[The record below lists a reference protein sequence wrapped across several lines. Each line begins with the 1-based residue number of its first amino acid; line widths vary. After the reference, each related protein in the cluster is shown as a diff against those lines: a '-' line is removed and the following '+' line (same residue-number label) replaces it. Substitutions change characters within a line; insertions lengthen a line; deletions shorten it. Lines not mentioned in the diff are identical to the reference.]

1 MSDELVVAMDR
12 ILSLSGDGPKEL
24 EKLRAAAETLDDRS
38 YGFSQDEVALAIV
51 AEGWGGPL
59 HALLK
64 RHLTRW
70 DYAAEVGWADQTE
83 PNTRARRDLVYRLL
97 GVDDKLAAV
106 LEEWL
111 PHYEAP
117 VLIKV
122 VDQPPTGWYT
132 SATQAA
138 RNFYWSAF
146 SEHLRTG
153 GWPEESINDLDES
166 TFAVMERLAEP
177 TEAEA
182 RPKRGLVAGYVQSGK
197 TANITGVIAKAADAG
212 YRLIIVL
219 SGNTKLLRAQT
230 QRRLDQELLG
240 KELIRPEGT
249 PDEDTDYLD
258 DADWDTGFVSHGDLP
273 SRLGAFDFARL
284 TGYREDYRRIRTG
297 LEFELR
303 EPQRPLYDP
312 VNVHAARA
320 RIMVVKKNA
329 AVLKRVASDLA
340 RIRPSADQVPALI
353 IDDESDQA
361 SVNTARPSTASERKK
376 RTRINERIVDMLK
389 ALPRGQYIG
398 YTATPFANVFI
409 DPSDFED
416 LFPSDFLIGLKRPL
430 DYMGAKDFHDLSPLP
445 DGAKDDP
452 SISNERA
459 FIRSVRGEDLEPQN
473 LLAAIDA
480 YVLSG
485 AIKLYRQSRGEA
497 SYRHHTMLLHSSQR
511 TADHEALR
519 DRAVKLLA
527 GAGYDGGAGM
537 RRLQRLLEDDFSAVS
552 LGRPAAAPLK
562 RDQELSSPGSIDE
575 LRAHIGEMLQRL
587 REDRPVLIVNGTDQ
601 ADDPD
606 FDKQPVW
613 KILVGG
619 AKLSRGYTIEGLT
632 VSYFRRRAG
641 AADTLMQMGRW
652 FGFRKG
658 YRDLVRVYIG
668 RQERVGRTDIDLYE
682 AFEGV
687 CRDEEEF
694 RAQLARYSMPED
706 GSPPLTPKQIPP
718 LVHSHLPWLPPVAG
732 NKRYNAVIREM
743 DFRGKWSEPTLAP
756 TEKEENKLRRNL
768 DRFAT
773 LLAEVDL
780 SVGDLST
787 GQETARCIYGIA
799 KNGAVLDLFRSYEWA
814 GTLKPIQLQIEY
826 LSGGGEVRA
835 EVDDWVIV
843 APQLKRGAQAGWH
856 WHAVT
861 QRFDVKRR
869 SRLGD
874 RIKAYSEPEH
884 RAIAEHITGLTR
896 AAVPNVQLDELA
908 RPKRGVVLFY
918 PVWTEDR
925 VPDPFHPIAGFAIL
939 FPGESQGSRIVWQ
952 VHDLAKPHAPVVDA
966 D

>member
-1 MSDELVVAMDR
+1 MSEELVVALDR
-12 ILSLSGDGPKEL
+12 ILGLSGDGPKDFE
-24 EKLRAAAETLDDRS
+24 RSRQAAETLDDRS
-38 YGFSQDEVALAIV
+38 YAFPQGEVAQAIV

-70 DYAAEVGWADQTE
+70 DYVAEGDWADGTQ
-83 PNTRARRDLVYRLL
+83 PNTRARRDLVYGLL
-97 GVDDKLAAV
+97 GVNDTLRDV
-106 LEEWL
+106 LDEWL

-122 VDQPPTGWYT
+122 VDVPPTGWYT
-132 SATQAA
+132 PAMQAA
-138 RNFYWSAF
+138 RNFYWSGF
-146 SEHLRTG
+146 SEHLRASD
-153 GWPEESINDLDES
+153 WPEESINDLDES
-166 TFAVMERLAEP
+166 TLAVMERFADP
-177 TEAEA
+177 TQAEA
-182 RPKRGLVAGYVQSGK
+182 RPKKGLVAGYVQSGK

-219 SGNTKLLRAQT
+219 SGTTKLLRAQT

-258 DADWDTGFVSHGDLP
+258 DADWEAGFVSHGDLP

-312 VNVHAARA
+312 VNLHAARA

-329 AVLKRVASDLA
+329 AVLKRVAKDLA

-361 SVNTARPSTASERKK
+361 SVNTARQSTANERKK
-376 RTRINERIVDMLK
+376 RTKINERIVDILR
-389 ALPRGQYIG
+389 ALPRAQYVG

-409 DPSDFED
+409 DPSDSED

-430 DYMGAKDFHDLSPLP
+430 EYMGASDFHDLSPLP
-445 DGAKDDP
+445 DGAQEDP
-452 SISNERA
+452 SRSNERA
-459 FIRSVRGEDLEPQN
+459 FVRSVRGDDDEPQN

-485 AIKLYRQSRGEA
+485 AIKLYRQTRGEA
-497 SYRHHTMLLHSSQR
+497 AYRHHTMLIHASQR
-511 TADHEALR
+511 TADHEAMR
-519 DRAVKLLA
+519 DLAVRLVA
-527 GAGYDGGAGM
+527 SAGYDGGAGM
-537 RRLQRLLEDDFSAVS
+537 GRLQRLLQDDFLAVS
-552 LGRPAAAPLK
+552 IGRPAPAPLK
-562 RDQELSSPGSIDE
+562 RERQLSVPRAIDE

-587 REDRPVLIVNGTDQ
+587 REDRPVLIVNGTDL

-606 FDKQPVW
+606 FDKQSVW

-641 AADTLMQMGRW
+641 TADTLMQMGRW
-652 FGFRKG
+652 FGFRRG

-706 GSPPLTPKQIPP
+706 GSPPLTPRQIPP
-718 LVHSHLPWLPPVAG
+718 LVHSHLPWLRPVAG

-743 DFRGKWSEPTLAP
+743 DFRGRWSEPTVAP
-756 TEKEENKLRRNL
+756 VESERSKLRRNL
-768 DRFAT
+768 DRFAA
-773 LLAEVDL
+773 LMAGADL
-780 SVGDLST
+780 VIADLST
-787 GQETARCIYGIA
+787 GQETARCIYGVA
-799 KNGAVLDLFRSYEWA
+799 TNEAVTDVFRAYEWA
-814 GTLKPIQLQIEY
+814 GTLRPLQLQIEY
-826 LSGGGEVRA
+826 LSGQGEVKA
-835 EVDDWVIV
+835 AVEDWALI
-843 APQLKRGAQAGWH
+843 APQLKRGAPQGWH
-856 WHAVT
+856 WDAVDR
-861 QRFDVKRR
+861 RFDVKRR

-884 RAIAEHITGLTR
+884 RAIAEHITGLTP
-896 AAVPNVQLDELA
+896 AAVPNAELDALA
-908 RPKRGVVLFY
+908 GPGRGVVLVY

-925 VPDPFHPIAGFAIL
+925 LPDPFYPVAGFAVL
-939 FPGESQGSRIVWQ
+939 FPGTSQGSRIVWQ
-952 VHDLAKPHAPVVDA
+952 VHDQARPNAPVVA
-966 D
+966 AA